1 MTRLREKERR
11 VADSFSERGLAVG
24 DVLYFDTVVSTMDTA
39 FEIGGPGVMDRTL
52 VIADTQTGGRGRF
65 GRRWYSTADDLV
77 FSLVLVDFDIE
88 TPYGM
93 IAALAVFKAFKR
105 YTGGVRLK
113 WINDLLWE
121 GGKKIAGVLAEERS
135 GKTVIGIGVNLNTE
149 NLPSEVREGAT
160 SLLLETGAK
169 VPKEEFLLAVMEE
182 LIPCLDACGEGRL
195 GELIE
200 EWESVSVIKGRRVA
214 ISGGGVERR
223 GTVIGLNRDNG
234 ALVLS
239 SGGREVEVYEGSL
252 AYEDGE
258 KGS

>member
-1 MTRLREKERR
+1 
-11 VADSFSERGLAVG
+11 
-24 DVLYFDTVVSTMDTA
+24 
-39 FEIGGPGVMDRTL
+39 
-52 VIADTQTGGRGRF
+52 
-65 GRRWYSTADDLV
+65 
-77 FSLVLVDFDIE
+77 
-88 TPYGM
+88 M

>member
-1 MTRLREKERR
+1 
-11 VADSFSERGLAVG
+11 
-24 DVLYFDTVVSTMDTA
+24 
-39 FEIGGPGVMDRTL
+39 
-52 VIADTQTGGRGRF
+52 
-65 GRRWYSTADDLV
+65 
-77 FSLVLVDFDIE
+77 
-88 TPYGM
+88 
-93 IAALAVFKAFKR
+93 
-105 YTGGVRLK
+105 
-113 WINDLLWE
+113 
-121 GGKKIAGVLAEERS
+121 
-135 GKTVIGIGVNLNTE
+135 
-149 NLPSEVREGAT
+149 VREGAT